1 MSREIKFRCWDKE
14 SKQMLIP
21 YEMVWTKK
29 GVSIRSISGDYRSH
43 GTLTTQRIELMQ
55 YTGLKDKNG
64 VEIYEGDIV
73 THRSVIANRENGSP
87 KDNFQPT
94 EIHGMILSMNQN
106 PYPIYRDF
114 QNNPYR
120 TVKYHRSS
128 FYPLN
133 VYSTNDLVVLGNIYE
148 NPELLENKDE

>member
-14 SKQMLIP
+14 
-21 YEMVWTKK
+21 EMVYFDLL
-29 GVSIRSISGDYRSH
+29 GRIRSDVPIIDVPKDSV
-43 GTLTTQRIELMQ
+43 LMQ

-64 VEIYEGDIV
+64 IEIYEGDIV
-73 THRSVIANRENGSP
+73 THGSVIANRENGSP

-94 EIHGMILSMNQN
+94 EIHGMTLSMNQN

-114 QNNPYR
+114 QDNPYR

-133 VYSTNDLVVLGNIYE
+133 VYSTDDLVVLGNIYE
-148 NPELLENKDE
+148 NPNLLESKDE